1 MFTLRARTL
10 SHSKTGD
17 SGNCNIVVT
26 DVATRLRRAK
36 P

>member
-1 MFTLRARTL
+1 MFTLRALPL
-10 SHSKTGD
+10 SHSKTVDG
-17 SGNCNIVVT
+17 GNCNIVVT